1 MNRRHFLSVIGAW
14 GLPMWLGAC
23 DRDYAPL
30 RIASYVWPGY
40 EFMFLAQRE
49 GWLAGENID
58 LVETGSATESI
69 KLLETGRVDGA
80 ALTLDE
86 MMGARVRGLPLTA
99 VLIFDI
105 SLGVDVLLAKPGI
118 ENMQQLNGKRIAYE
132 PSAVGALMLHK
143 ALSATG
149 LELEQV
155 ETVLVTFDQHEA
167 VWRAGKV
174 DAIVTFEPVAS
185 RLESEDAHRLFDS
198 SQIPDTIFDVLAVT
212 PDAIQ
217 HKAKALRHLVAAH
230 FKGIHH
236 LKKNPIDTAYRM
248 AERFHLP
255 AKEVLVAYSGLELPS
270 GYRNLKLLG
279 GANPPLSEKAK
290 ALSEFLIQ
298 TGILPQKLNDFSGL
312 ANADFIPREVI
323 E

>member
-1 MNRRHFLSVIGAW
+1 MNRRHFLSVIGAV
-14 GLPMWLGAC
+14 GLPVWLGAC
-23 DRDYAPL
+23 ERDYAPL

-49 GWLAGENID
+49 GWLVDRNID
-58 LVETGSATESI
+58 LIETGSATESI

-86 MMGARVRGLPLTA
+86 MLGARVRGLPLTA

-118 ENMQQLNGKRIAYE
+118 DNMQQLNGKRIAYE

-143 ALSATG
+143 ALSAAG

-174 DAIVTFEPVAS
+174 DAIVTFEPVAR
-185 RLESEDAHRLFDS
+185 RLESEGAQRLFDS

-212 PDAIQ
+212 PAAIQ
-217 HKAKALRHLVAAH
+217 GKSKALRHLISGH
-230 FKGIHH
+230 FRG
-236 LKKNPIDTAYRM
+236 LRNFQKNPNDTAYRM

-255 AKEVLVAYSGLELPS
+255 AKEVLAAYSGLELPS
-270 GYRNLKLLG
+270 IYRNLKLLR
-279 GANPPLSEKAK
+279 GANPPLSDKARE
-290 ALSEFLIQ
+290 LSEFLFQ
-298 TGILPQKLNDFSGL
+298 TGIMPDKLNDFSGL
-312 ANADFIPREVI
+312 SNADFIPPEVI
-323 E
+323 S